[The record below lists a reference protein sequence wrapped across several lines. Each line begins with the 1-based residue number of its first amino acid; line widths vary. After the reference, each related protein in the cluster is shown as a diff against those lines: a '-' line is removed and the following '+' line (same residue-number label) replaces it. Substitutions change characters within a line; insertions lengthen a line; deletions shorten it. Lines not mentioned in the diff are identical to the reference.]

1 MIGQILLRQDLDPPR
16 PASLA
21 RQALPF
27 ALAWGGGA
35 AFFTAFSLPWW
46 KFILYAPQYPHGLR
60 LEIALTGLAGDV
72 HEIGMLNHYIGM
84 KHLEDA
90 ATFERHFAGYGV
102 AAVALLAVAALFW
115 HGRRSRWLSGV
126 PGLLLPLGFLAD
138 SAFWLYR
145 FGHELDP
152 HAPVRIPGFTP
163 QLFGNGQIGQ
173 FMTFAQPAAGFWI
186 ALVGAVLFAAAG
198 LLRSYSWDSRRASR
212 GELAHDVR

>member
-1 MIGQILLRQDLDPPR
+1 MTTESLPPLALHRATPTSPGFRAARAVPFLL
-16 PASLA
+16 
-21 RQALPF
+21 ALLGAVAFVF
-27 ALAWGGGA
+27 A
-35 AFFTAFSLPWW
+35 FKLPWW

-90 ATFERHFAGYGV
+90 ATFERQYAGAGV
-102 AAVALLAVAALFW
+102 ALVTALAIAALFW
-115 HGRRSRWLSGV
+115 RGARFRWLTIGV
-126 PGLLLPLGFLAD
+126 GALLPLGFLVD
-138 SAFWLYR
+138 SFGWLYR

-173 FMTFAQPAAGFWI
+173 FMTFAQPATGFWI
-186 ALVGAVLFAAAG
+186 AVVGAAFFGVAS
-198 LLRSYSWDSRRASR
+198 LLRQRSREPRHAR
-212 GELAHDVR
+212 G